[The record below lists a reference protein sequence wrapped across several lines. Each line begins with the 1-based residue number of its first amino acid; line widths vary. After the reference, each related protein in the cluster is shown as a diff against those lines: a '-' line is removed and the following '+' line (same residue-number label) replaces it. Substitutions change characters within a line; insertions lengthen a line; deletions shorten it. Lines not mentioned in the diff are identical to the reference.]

1 MQGLISYKSSK
12 GFYIKSSND
21 VDKALKYKDKF
32 YPQIFDTINV
42 NIKDVEMFKVYENS
56 DEKALNDVKNGV
68 IYLLQQQGIA
78 LNNNKVWKPKNNLD
92 IINEVYN
99 RVINNI
105 ELPKTDNSYTQIK
118 YNILQSIEVKAGIKL
133 TLLQATLISIIRT
146 FGDSAYYG
154 GFKLLSKKTFS
165 TIDEVKESM
174 RFLCKNNIVEC
185 IKDAKGL
192 NFKLNKNY
200 LTIL

>member
-1 MQGLISYKSSK
+1 MKGIIAYKSSK
-12 GFYIKSSND
+12 GIYLKSSND

-32 YPQIFDTINV
+32 YPQIFDTLGV
-42 NIKDVEMFKVYENS
+42 NIKDVEIYKVYECD
-56 DEKALNDVKNGV
+56 DEKQLDNIKNGV
-68 IYLLQQQGIA
+68 IYTLQEKGIC
-78 LNNNKVWKPKNNLD
+78 LNNNRTFKPKQYIE
-92 IINEVYN
+92 IINEVYI

-118 YNILQSIEVKAGIKL
+118 YNILQSIEVKASIKL

-165 TIDEVKESM
+165 TIDDVKENM
-174 RFLCKNNIVEC
+174 RFLCKQHIIDCV
-185 IKDAKGL
+185 KDAKGL
-192 NFKLNKNY
+192 SFKLNKNY

>member
-1 MQGLISYKSSK
+1 MQGLISYRTAK

-42 NIKDVEMFKVYENS
+42 NIKDVEIIKVYENS
-56 DEKALNDVKNGV
+56 NEKALNEVKNGI
-68 IYLLQQQGIA
+68 IYLLQQQGIS

-146 FGDSAYYG
+146 FGDNYYG
-154 GFKLLSKKTFS
+154 GFKLLSKKTYS
-165 TIDEVKESM
+165 TIDEVKEAM
-174 RFLCKNNIVEC
+174 RFLIKNNI
-185 IKDAKGL
+185 IDWNKNAKGL
-192 NFKLNKNY
+192 SFKLNANF